1 MVTAIANVKD
11 NRHYLLRKALPYLFV
26 LGLLVVCVMSVFV
39 FAENPSSLTQNG
51 AKEAI
56 QTVVKIIMVLMSA
69 LGALFIV
76 LGVIKFTIAHA
87 QEDSPSQQK
96 AAMLIASGIALFI
109 VGFVISQINFG
120 NLIVTNP
127 SGVSISMGG

>member
-39 FAENPSSLTQNG
+39 FAENAESLTQNG

-109 VGFVISQINFG
+109 VGFVISQINFA

-127 SGVSISMGG
+127 SASISIGG

>member
-39 FAENPSSLTQNG
+39 SAETASSLTQAG

-109 VGFVISQINFG
+109 VGFVISQINFA

-127 SGVSISMGG
+127 SASISIGG

>member
-39 FAENPSSLTQNG
+39 FAENAESLTQNG

-69 LGALFIV
+69 LGALFII

-127 SGVSISMGG
+127 SASISIGGG